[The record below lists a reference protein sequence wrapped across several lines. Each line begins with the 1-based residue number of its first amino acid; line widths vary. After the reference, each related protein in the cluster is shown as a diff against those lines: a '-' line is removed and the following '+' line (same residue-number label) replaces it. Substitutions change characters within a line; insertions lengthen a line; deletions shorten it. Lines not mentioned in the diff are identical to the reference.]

1 MERRQQGKSV
11 MLWVIAT
18 WFLHSVGLASAAEVW
33 LADLAMDLRTGGW
46 YQAPCYSSP
55 EGDS

>member
-1 MERRQQGKSV
+1 MQHRQQEKSV
-11 MLWVIAT
+11 VLWTIGTLLVCS
-18 WFLHSVGLASAAEVW
+18 FGLVLVAEVW

-46 YQAPCYSSP
+46 YQTPCYSSP

>member
-11 MLWVIAT
+11 VLWTIGTLLVCS
-18 WFLHSVGLASAAEVW
+18 FGLVLVAEVW

-46 YQAPCYSSP
+46 YQAPGCSSSQ
-55 EGDS
+55 GDS